1 MSNPRV
7 IITPEGIQLLDD
19 NGNVTC
25 SFGVDMA
32 KEDFKEGIII
42 TGNSVE
48 YDKVKEE
55 ENMER
60 NRVLDMER
68 NRVLD
73 LYVERKRKE
82 LKEEYEKNYN
92 DEYNELPIVKE
103 YNELVNTFEA
113 SLAELSTREGGQ
125 VQYHGYKNDYAYEVA
140 PSVKQEIKDKHYAI
154 LTEKMTDVDNMA
166 NEVHA
171 LLSLSDDKD
180 YQIEVL
186 TNYGIL
192 DKKTNKLTI

>member
-7 IITPEGIQLLDD
+7 IITPEGIQWLDG

-25 SFGVDMA
+25 SFGVDMT
-32 KEDFKEGIII
+32 KEDFKEGINIM
-42 TGNSVE
+42 GNSVE
-48 YDKVKEE
+48 YNNHKEE

-60 NRVLDMER
+60 NK
-68 NRVLD
+68 VLD
-73 LYVERKRKE
+73 LYVERKRKA
-82 LKEEYEKNYN
+82 LKKEYETNCKN
-92 DEYNELPIVKE
+92 EYNELTIVKE

-113 SLAELSTREGGQ
+113 SLAELSTRELAN
-125 VQYHGYKNDYAYEVA
+125 VEYLGYKNDYGYVIKH
-140 PSVKQEIKDKHYAI
+140 SVLQEIQDKHYEI
-154 LTEKMTDVDNMA
+154 LKDKMNDVDDMA

-186 TNYGIL
+186 VNYGIL
-192 DKKTNKLTI
+192 DKKTKQLTI

>member
-1 MSNPRV
+1 MSSLRTV
-7 IITPEGIQLLDD
+7 ITPEGMYMLDG
-19 NGNVTC
+19 NGKVVC
-25 SFGVDMA
+25 CFGIDMA
-32 KEDFKEGIII
+32 KEDFKEGIQI

-60 NRVLDMER
+60 NRVLD
-68 NRVLD
+68 

-82 LKEEYEKNYN
+82 LKEEYENNYME
-92 DEYNELPIVKE
+92 EYNNLPVVKE
-103 YNELVNTFEA
+103 YNEIVGNFEA
-113 SLAELSTREGGQ
+113 QLAELSTRELAN
-125 VQYHGYKNDYAYEVA
+125 VEYLGYKNDYGYVLNH
-140 PSVKQEIKDKHYAI
+140 KLLQDIKDKHYEI
-154 LTEKMTDVDNMA
+154 LKDKMNDVDDMA

-186 TNYGIL
+186 VNYGIL

>member
-7 IITPEGIQLLDD
+7 IITPEGMQILDD

-32 KEDFKEGIII
+32 KEDFCEGIKI
-42 TGNSVE
+42 TGSDDTIDTIRYNN
-48 YDKVKEE
+48 YKEE
-55 ENMER
+55 EN
-60 NRVLDMER
+60 MER

-73 LYVERKRKE
+73 LYVERKRKA
-82 LKEEYEKNYN
+82 LKEEFETNYKN
-92 DEYNELPIVKE
+92 EYNEVPIVKE
-103 YNELVNTFEA
+103 YNELVSTFET
-113 SLAELSTREGGQ
+113 SLAELANREGSQ
-125 VQYHGYKNDYAYEVA
+125 VQYHGYSNDYAYNIE
-140 PSVKQEIKDKHYAI
+140 PKVKEEIRDKHYTI
-154 LTEKMTDVDNMA
+154 LKEKMTDVDNMA

-192 DKKTNKLTI
+192 DKKTKQLTI

>member
-1 MSNPRV
+1 MSNPRM
-7 IITPEGIQLLDD
+7 IITPEGIQILDD
-19 NGNVTC
+19 DGKVTC
-25 SFGVDMA
+25 SIGMDMA
-32 KEDFKEGIII
+32 KEDFNEGIKM
-42 TGNSVE
+42 TGDSVK
-48 YDKVKEE
+48 YNKEE
-55 ENMER
+55 EEN
-60 NRVLDMER
+60 MER

-113 SLAELSTREGGQ
+113 ALAELSTREGGQ
-125 VQYHGYKNDYAYEVA
+125 VQYHGYKNDYAYTIA
-140 PSVKQEIKDKHYAI
+140 HNIKEDIRDKHHSI
-154 LTEKMTDVDNMA
+154 LKEKMDDVDNMA
-166 NEVHA
+166 NEVQA